1 MSKFN
6 TFKEGVKLV
15 ALLQASLEQMD
26 ELKGTVLYK
35 QKLKQQ
41 LGNTEKML
49 ERALTNPLAALD
61 KEDPDLLTRIQSN
74 IELVLGM
81 DLEELAMLRAEVDE
95 YRENKKKPL
104 TPKRNENTTTNSS
117 KGVLTACSKPVY
129 QTGTLT
135 KRNPDN
141 SYLDTTK
148 VYGCGD

>member
-49 ERALTNPLAALD
+49 ERTLTNPLTALD
-61 KEDPDLLTRIQSN
+61 QEDPELLTKIQSN

-95 YRENKKKPL
+95 YRAGKDEPNK
-104 TPKRNENTTTNSS
+104 
-117 KGVLTACSKPVY
+117 
-129 QTGTLT
+129 
-135 KRNPDN
+135 
-141 SYLDTTK
+141 
-148 VYGCGD
+148 